1 MKKKIGIAIAFTLIF
16 VIAVA
21 VIVMVCVKVNYKP
34 EIINPTTITVLNS
47 EKKSITLT
55 EDNENLY
62 NQLIDEFE
70 KSFTRTYLSALFAGQ
85 TFNNS
90 KVILIDGN
98 KIENFEHYKITFNY
112 SNNPQSLIVDGI
124 EQPQQYSQIVFGV
137 SEFDGYQQ
145 INIYFKHS
153 IQTGQ
158 VDKYYSLTTYSSQKN
173 FYDFLNSIEDYK

>member
-70 KSFTRTYLSALFAGQ
+70 KSFTRTY
-85 TFNNS
+85 
-90 KVILIDGN
+90 
-98 KIENFEHYKITFNY
+98 
-112 SNNPQSLIVDGI
+112 
-124 EQPQQYSQIVFGV
+124 
-137 SEFDGYQQ
+137 
-145 INIYFKHS
+145 
-153 IQTGQ
+153 
-158 VDKYYSLTTYSSQKN
+158 
-173 FYDFLNSIEDYK
+173 